1 MDKFDILEAMSGIRD
16 EYIEDA
22 AAFPNQAVQSE
33 EQNVPLENKRG
44 KDPKRPKILRLQRWA
59 ATAAALL
66 CVCMIAFT
74 IRSSQSERAADSDLK
89 DAGMLSM
96 AKEEVIV
103 EDEIA
108 ENEISTEDA
117 ERVVTGGGSSAFDDG
132 GVSMASEASGSAAPD
147 SLVSSDTGPA
157 ETEMYVDQPE
167 GEDVS
172 PAAAMANAGVSGQV
186 RQMTEETVRVFE
198 NSLAE
203 ETGYSSLRFTHEITT
218 DSADWF
224 SLKMKAY
231 TCAAD
236 GFEQV
241 THFNINLDSS
251 EYVTLDTLFS
261 EDTDYITT
269 LSNEVI
275 RQMRERMA
283 SDPDAEFWLDSE
295 EGSDYDFT
303 EISPAQ
309 DFYFDSDGNLVLC
322 FNEGEAAPLY
332 MGEVEFTIP
341 REITDRLLKDSDKTE

>member
-1 MDKFDILEAMSGIRD
+1 MNLHEADIM
-16 EYIEDA
+16 
-22 AAFPNQAVQSE
+22 
-33 EQNVPLENKRG
+33 K
-44 KDPKRPKILRLQRWA
+44 
-59 ATAAALL
+59 ALL
-66 CVCMIAFT
+66 DGPFT
-74 IRSSQSERAADSDLK
+74 SQ
-89 DAGMLSM
+89 
-96 AKEEVIV
+96 
-103 EDEIA
+103 
-108 ENEISTEDA
+108 
-117 ERVVTGGGSSAFDDG
+117 RV
-132 GVSMASEASGSAAPD
+132 
-147 SLVSSDTGPA
+147 
-157 ETEMYVDQPE
+157 
-167 GEDVS
+167 
-172 PAAAMANAGVSGQV
+172 
-186 RQMTEETVRVFE
+186 
-198 NSLAE
+198 LAE